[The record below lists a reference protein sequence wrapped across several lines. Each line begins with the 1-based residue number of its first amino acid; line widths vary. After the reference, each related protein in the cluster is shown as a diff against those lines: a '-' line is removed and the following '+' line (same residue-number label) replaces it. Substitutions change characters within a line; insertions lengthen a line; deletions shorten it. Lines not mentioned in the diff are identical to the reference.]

1 MTLEDLR
8 FIFNRA
14 FRHSFTRKKWVLV
27 TGVLALCGL
36 LVVFCRALAIN
47 AGDWF
52 LMSLTFLPIFL
63 CAGILLATGI
73 FLVRIYHDE
82 IKKKGRISYSGIV
95 SRSWE
100 VAVGAS
106 YFSVPIILA
115 YLLMWVVLGVFYLF
129 KEIPTVGDLFS
140 VLLVLGPFLIN
151 LGCILLCVLSLGMLF
166 FVTPVVALKTID
178 PIGVSQII
186 VRRVGGDVFGNVLLA
201 VVATLPLVTMVV
213 FLILAAFLTGTTYV
227 EAEGS
232 LHIVL
237 QWFFMM
243 LPFTALLSPPVIF
256 FFNFAAEAHV
266 LMRKYSEEGVG

>member
-14 FRHSFTRKKWVLV
+14 FVHSFTQKKWLLV

-52 LMSLTFLPIFL
+52 LMSLTFLPVFL

-73 FLVRIYHDE
+73 VLVRIYHDE
-82 IKKKGRISYSGIV
+82 VKEKGKISYSGTV

-100 VAVGAS
+100 VAIGAS
-106 YFSVPIILA
+106 YFSVPIVLS
-115 YLLMWVVLGVFYLF
+115 YLLMWVVLGLFYLL
-129 KEIPTVGDLFS
+129 KELPHVGDLFS

-151 LGCILLCVLSLGMLF
+151 LGSLILCVLSLAMLF
-166 FVTPVVALKTID
+166 FVTPVVALKTVD
-178 PIGVSQII
+178 PLAVSQVVVNRI
-186 VRRVGGDVFGNVLLA
+186 RGDVFGNAILA
-201 VVATLPLVTMVV
+201 AVATLPLVTMAL
-213 FLILAAFLTGTTYV
+213 FLTLAAFLTGTTYV
-227 EAEGS
+227 EAVGS

-243 LPFTALLSPPVIF
+243 LPFTALLSPAVIF
-256 FFNFAAEAHV
+256 FFNFSAEAHV
-266 LMRKYSEEGVG
+266 FMRKITMESAS